1 MDRQVWYIWSTRALF
16 MALALVI
23 LGLQLLPLGL
33 ADTGLPPPDWLLA
46 FTLAWLYRQ
55 PVVMSIGMIVVV
67 FLLADFL
74 LQRPPGLWTALV
86 LLITEWLRQR
96 RVTLTEVNFLI
107 EWGSIAGA
115 VLALL
120 LLERFVLWI
129 LVAPQTSLGLSLMH
143 GLLTVAVYPIAVA
156 VSHYVFRVRK
166 VALSDAETA

>member
-1 MDRQVWYIWSTRALF
+1 

-33 ADTGLPPPDWLLA
+33 SDTGLPPPDWLLA

>member
-33 ADTGLPPPDWLLA
+33 SDTGLPPPDWLLA

-120 LLERFVLWI
+120 LLERYVQWI

>member
-33 ADTGLPPPDWLLA
+33 SDTGLPPPDWLLA